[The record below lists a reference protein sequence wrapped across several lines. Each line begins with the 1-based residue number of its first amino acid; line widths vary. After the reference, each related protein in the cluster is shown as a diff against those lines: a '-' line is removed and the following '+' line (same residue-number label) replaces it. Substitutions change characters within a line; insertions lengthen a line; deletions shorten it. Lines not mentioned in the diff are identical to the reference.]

1 MPTVR
6 FASCVLEGRV
16 VRLEPLTEAH
26 WSGVLAIG
34 LEPAI
39 WRWTIDN
46 VSSEADLRG
55 WFDAALEAQSTGAA
69 VVFATVDRATGR
81 VAGSTRFGN
90 LDEQNRRAEIGWTW
104 LGVPWQRT
112 ATNTEAKYLML
123 CHAFEQWGLV
133 RVELKT
139 DALNEA
145 SRRAIRRIGA
155 REEGIFRRY
164 QVSQGGRMRD
174 TAWYAVTNLDWPEVR
189 LHLKDLLNRSAVSR

>member
-6 FASCVLEGRV
+6 FASRVLEGRV

-26 WSGVLAIG
+26 WPGVLAVG
-34 LEPAI
+34 LDPAI

-55 WFDAALEAQSTGAA
+55 WFDAALQAQATGAA

-81 VAGSTRFGN
+81 VVGSTRFGN
-90 LDEQNRRAEIGWTW
+90 LNEANRRAEIGWTW

-174 TAWYAVTNLDWPEVR
+174 TAWYAVTDLDWPKVR
-189 LHLKDLLNRSAVSR
+189 LHLKDLLNRGVVSR

>member
-1 MPTVR
+1 MPTGR
-6 FASCVLEGRV
+6 FTSCVLEGRV

-26 WSGVLAIG
+26 WPGVLAIG

-46 VSSEADLRG
+46 VSAEADLRS
-55 WFDAALEAQSTGAA
+55 WFDAALQAHSTGAA

-90 LDEQNRRAEIGWTW
+90 FNEANRRAEIGWTW

-123 CHAFEQWGLV
+123 CHAFERWGLV

-174 TAWYAVTNLDWPEVR
+174 TAWYAVTDLDWPEVR
-189 LHLKDLLNRSAVSR
+189 LHLKDLLNRGAVSR

>member
-1 MPTVR
+1 
-6 FASCVLEGRV
+6 VLEGRV
-16 VRLEPLTEAH
+16 VRLAPLTEAH
-26 WSGVLAIG
+26 WLGVLAIG

-55 WFDAALEAQSTGAA
+55 WFDAALKAQSTGAA
-69 VVFATVDRATGR
+69 IVFATVDRATGR
-81 VAGSTRFGN
+81 VAGSTRFGH
-90 LDEQNRRAEIGWTW
+90 LDEKNRRAEIGWTW

-123 CHAFEQWGLV
+123 RHAFEQWGLA

-174 TAWYAVTNLDWPEVR
+174 TAWYAVTDLDWPEVR
-189 LHLKDLLNRSAVSR
+189 LHLKDLLNRGAVSG

>member
-1 MPTVR
+1 
-6 FASCVLEGRV
+6 VLEGRV

-90 LDEQNRRAEIGWTW
+90 LDEENRRAEIGWTW

-174 TAWYAVTNLDWPEVR
+174 TAWYAVTDLDWPEVR
-189 LHLKDLLNRSAVSR
+189 LYLKDLLNRRAVSR

>member
-6 FASCVLEGRV
+6 FASCALEGRV

-26 WSGVLAIG
+26 WPGVLAIG

-90 LDEQNRRAEIGWTW
+90 LDEENRRAEIGWTW

-155 REEGIFRRY
+155 KEEGIFRRY

-174 TAWYAVTNLDWPEVR
+174 TAWYAVTDLDWPEVL
-189 LHLKDLLNRSAVSR
+189 LHLKDLLNQRAVSR

>member
-1 MPTVR
+1 MPAVP
-6 FASCVLEGRV
+6 FASCVLEGSV
-16 VRLEPLTEAH
+16 VRLEPITEAH
-26 WSGVLAIG
+26 WPGALAIG

-46 VSSEADLRG
+46 VESEPDLRR
-55 WFDAALEAQSTGAA
+55 WFDSALDAQSTGAA
-69 VVFATVDRATGR
+69 IVFATVDRATGR

-90 LDEQNRRAEIGWTW
+90 LDRANRRAEIGWTW
-104 LGVPWQRT
+104 LGLPWQRT

-123 CHAFEQWGLV
+123 RHAFEQWGLA

-155 REEGIFRRY
+155 QEEGIFRRY

-174 TAWYAVTNLDWPEVR
+174 TAWYAVTDLDWPEVR
-189 LHLKDLLNRSAVSR
+189 RRLESMLSQGAAVR